1 LIRACAATIVCGARQ
16 HSVPHD
22 KISKIQGLAL
32 SGRKSFVV
40 FGKSAARRVDNRGHT
55 AGSRYAVKPRAYTAW
70 AGGDAGCGHDHLSI
84 HGVSR

>member
-1 LIRACAATIVCGARQ
+1 MGTVLERRCAATVVCRARQ

-40 FGKSAARRVDNRGHT
+40 SGKSAARRVIICRAI
-55 AGSRYAVKPRAYTAW
+55 AGIRQARAT
-70 AGGDAGCGHDHLSI
+70 
-84 HGVSR
+84 R